1 MMLPVLQVV
10 LGSLED
16 PGVGGVGALS
26 VRATEVGHLHVLPA
40 PAHLTLEVPVTN
52 TGLEVFDKPTPGWPG
67 GPPGPAL
74 GRPEVVVLGDEPR
87 HRLPHHVHHVHGHRA
102 QSGPVRLVEMSVEH
116 HGLLPLGQPGEQ
128 LGLLLSCEDL
138 PEHTSQGLQDHLTN
152 NCHLLPINLRGFN
165 IKMISYF
172 QL

>member
-116 HGLLPLGQPGEQ
+116 HQPPRHPGQPGEH
-128 LGLLLSCEDL
+128 LILLLLRQHL
-138 PEHTSQGLQDHLTN
+138 PQYGPVQPQIRPLFT
-152 NCHLLPINLRGFN
+152 
-165 IKMISYF
+165 YF
-172 QL
+172 QYILDVLW